1 MNSTTSYGSKSVFH
15 RQLLLNFNS
24 SRLRGSGEVAQSSY
38 ALLVASEDACL
49 EDQNKEES

>member
-1 MNSTTSYGSKSVFH
+1 MALRVFF

-38 ALLVASEDACL
+38 ALLLVASEDACL
-49 EDQNKEES
+49 EDLNKEES